1 MKSAPDNDRPTR
13 TPRPRP
19 GGRTARIRTQV
30 LEAVHAELTEHG
42 YDALTI
48 DTVAA
53 RAGVHRATVYR
64 RWRGG
69 GGFLAAG
76 LAAPAALDGAPPAP
90 PGQPGGRAA
99 QHPGVPAS
107 VSP

>member
-69 GGFLAAG
+69 GGG
-76 LAAPAALDGAPPAP
+76 LCPRVSAPRRLQRAPPPTRATRGGPAAHRQG
-90 PGQPGGRAA
+90 
-99 QHPGVPAS
+99 
-107 VSP
+107 

>member
-64 RWRGG
+64 RWRGLG
-69 GGFLAAG
+69 GVLGPG
-76 LAAPAALDGAPPAP
+76 IAPAAPLARPPPAP
-90 PGQPGGRAA
+90 RALAGPPAAPNHGQ
-99 QHPGVPAS
+99 
-107 VSP
+107 